1 MRPTGVRRIFLCNEV
16 GLNCK
21 RGMKNY
27 NFFANLIKIVI
38 FVIRKITD
46 LITRSPEETIKTS
59 TT

>member
-1 MRPTGVRRIFLCNEV
+1 MRLPW
-16 GLNCK
+16 
-21 RGMKNY
+21 KNY